1 LSEIDNNSGLFI
13 ALIRA
18 DNNLK
23 FLDMKT
29 RAKIAM
35 VIATI
40 ITLSACSSTQVMTDY
55 RKGTDYSGM
64 RSYQI
69 RHQPEI
75 NGVSALDI
83 NSLNQDRIEN
93 ALQSN
98 LQQRG
103 LIASDHPDFIVAYSI
118 SSRVEKSYYTTQHN
132 PYYGGRWGWY
142 GGGMSNATTTE
153 SESVYGELMI
163 AVIDANTNQMV
174 WYAVVSKPLSENIK
188 NRETEINKAVEK
200 ALIEFPIKQMSPVI
214 STESEIGI

>member
-1 LSEIDNNSGLFI
+1 
-13 ALIRA
+13 
-18 DNNLK
+18 
-23 FLDMKT
+23 MKT
-29 RAKIAM
+29 RAKTGMM
-35 VIATI
+35 VAAI
-40 ITLSACSSTQVMTDY
+40 IMLSACSSTQVMTDY

-69 RHQPEI
+69 EHKPEI

-83 NSLNQDRIEN
+83 NPLNRDRIEN
-93 ALQSN
+93 ALQSH

-103 LIASDHPDFIVAYSI
+103 LIASDRPDFFVAYSI

-142 GGGMSNATTTE
+142 GGGMSSSTTTE